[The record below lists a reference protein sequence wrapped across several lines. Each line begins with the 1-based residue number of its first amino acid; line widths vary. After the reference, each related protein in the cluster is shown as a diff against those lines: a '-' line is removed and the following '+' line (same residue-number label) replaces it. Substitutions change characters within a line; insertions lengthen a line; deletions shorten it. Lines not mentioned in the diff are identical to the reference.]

1 MPASNQHIA
10 PALWP
15 ARTMPWRQARLRIE
29 RDVVRLPDRQQVDQ
43 AAAADVD
50 QVLGEQV
57 VAQRHRPP
65 AEPEEREVGGLA
77 GALAEGGVEAAD
89 LLGGVAA
96 GGRQDADPRPLA
108 AALGRQPQQQLAD
121 RPVGRARGEVVAA
134 EGEDAARPSTLGRR
148 RVGRERR
155 RRRRR
160 AAGGTGGASPR

>member
-1 MPASNQHIA
+1 M
-10 PALWP
+10 
-15 ARTMPWRQARLRIE
+15 
-29 RDVVRLPDRQQVDQ
+29 RLPDRQQVDQ

-65 AEPEEREVGGLA
+65 AEPEEGEVGGLA

-108 AALGRQPQQQLAD
+108 AALGRPAAAAAR
-121 RPVGRARGEVVAA
+121 RPRGRAG
-134 EGEDAARPSTLGRR
+134 AR
-148 RVGRERR
+148 
-155 RRRRR
+155 
-160 AAGGTGGASPR
+160 